1 MNNVTLLIYQIY
13 APQAKKSRFYE
24 NLLFAFIIL
33 AKVIAGVLT
42 LGDAFERDDLVN
54 I

>member
-1 MNNVTLLIYQIY
+1 MNNVTFLIYQIY
-13 APQAKKSRFYE
+13 APQAKKIKIYE

-42 LGDAFERDDLVN
+42 LGDAFEKDDLVN